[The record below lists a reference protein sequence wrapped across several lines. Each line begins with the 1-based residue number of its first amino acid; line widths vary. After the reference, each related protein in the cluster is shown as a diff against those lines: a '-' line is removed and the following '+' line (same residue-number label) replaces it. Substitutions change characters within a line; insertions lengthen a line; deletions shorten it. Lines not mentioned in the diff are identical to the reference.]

1 MGSVAVTVIGIIIR
15 HRRVEAGVIVAD
27 KIVAIR
33 HQVSLAEATSKS
45 RVKVIDAGIDD
56 GDLDTLA
63 SIAGGAE
70 LVDLSLDM
78 GREGVRLVA
87 AVLSLLESLR
97 SLFRGDAGARGDL
110 LLDGHI
116 DAAHWPDR
124 LYCGQGGN
132 LVYSLFFIGKVFE
145 LE

>member
-1 MGSVAVTVIGIIIR
+1 MTVTVIGIIIR
-15 HRRVEAGVIVAD
+15 HRSVEAGIIVAD

-45 RVKVIDAGIDD
+45 RVKVIDAGINDR
-56 GDLDTLA
+56 DLDTLA
-63 SIAGGAE
+63 SVAGGAE

-87 AVLSLLESLR
+87 AVLTLLESLR

-110 LLDGHI
+110 LLDGHV

-124 LYCGQGGN
+124 LDCRQGGN
-132 LVYSLFFIGKVFE
+132 LVYGLLFVGKVFE